1 VLYSRVISTRAASIK
16 KMLLLIIFLAI
27 IGALVYYFA
36 MGPGT
41 ESVKNIMDSVR
52 KIEVSSGGAAAPPA
66 APAAIDEP
74 PAAPKAA

>member
-1 VLYSRVISTRAASIK
+1 
-16 KMLLLIIFLAI
+16 MLLLIIFLAI

-52 KIEVSSGGAAAPPA
+52 KIEVSSGGAAAPPEA
-66 APAAIDEP
+66 PPVAPAAIDEP

>member
-1 VLYSRVISTRAASIK
+1 
-16 KMLLLIIFLAI
+16 MLLVVIFLAL

-52 KIEVSSGGAAAPPA
+52 KIEVSSDGAAAPPAATPA